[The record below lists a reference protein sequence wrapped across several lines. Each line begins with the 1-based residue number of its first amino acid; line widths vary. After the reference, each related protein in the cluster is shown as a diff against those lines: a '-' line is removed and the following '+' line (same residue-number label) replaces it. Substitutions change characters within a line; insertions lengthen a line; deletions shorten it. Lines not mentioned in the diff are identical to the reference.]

1 MELFLNKRLQVPS
14 HLFIG
19 SSTQR
24 IGPDKWQSF
33 RWKFT
38 FDMALFISVSFGE
51 EGGMVKLMK
60 TPFHVHDVHDNISVM
75 SINMFFFN
83 VMHIH
88 IIEHRALD

>member
-1 MELFLNKRLQVPS
+1 
-14 HLFIG
+14 
-19 SSTQR
+19 
-24 IGPDKWQSF
+24 
-33 RWKFT
+33 
-38 FDMALFISVSFGE
+38 MALFISVSFGE

-75 SINMFFFN
+75 SINMFFFFN